1 MAEETKSELSRV
13 LAATAIECLAIARRK
28 GFERLASIESDGESI
43 ALMHSELS
51 EALEAI
57 RTNGYQRRSAHVPE
71 ISAVAEEYADL
82 IIRVLGACAK
92 HGIDIGTAIELKMA
106 FNEGRPYRHGKKF

>member
-1 MAEETKSELSRV
+1 MADETKSELSLV
-13 LAATAIECLAIARRK
+13 LAAAAARSLAAARRK
-28 GFERLASIESDGESI
+28 GFVRPASPENDGETV

-51 EALEAI
+51 EVLEAI
-57 RTNGYQRRSAHVPE
+57 RTDGYRRRSDHVPE

-82 IIRVLGACAK
+82 IIRVLGACAA
-92 HGIDIGTAIELKMA
+92 HGIDIGTAIEAKMA